1 MHTLVYEVWDC
12 HTKAMRSLSDRRS
25 EFSVKIANQSHFPE
39 NRAFRE
45 NAKISAATY
54 QNCVDSV

>member
-1 MHTLVYEVWDC
+1 M
-12 HTKAMRSLSDRRS
+12 AMRSLSDWGIK
-25 EFSVKIANQSHFPE
+25 FSVKIAQKSGSPE
-39 NRAFRE
+39 NRALRE